1 MMEQWPLITYPYISY
16 ILDEL
21 LITKIIDSTHFRCQD
36 VDVDVTDVTD
46 VTDTNNID
54 VDVPII

>member
-1 MMEQWPLITYPYISY
+1 MMETWPLITYIYISY

-21 LITKIIDSTHFRCQD
+21 LITKIIDSTHFRCLDVD

-46 VTDTNNID
+46 TNHID

>member
-1 MMEQWPLITYPYISY
+1 MMETWPLITYIYISY

-21 LITKIIDSTHFRCQD
+21 LITKIIDSTHFRCLD

-46 VTDTNNID
+46 TNHID